1 MALRVDILT
10 PEKSLF
16 QGEATAVQFPGTEG
30 LFQVLTDHAPIMA
43 SLAQGSI
50 VIDGDSGR
58 TTVDIQGGVVE
69 VSNNI
74 VSVLA
79 R

>member
-1 MALRVDILT
+1 MAPHVDILT

-16 QGEATAVQFPGTEG
+16 KGEATAVQFPGTEG
-30 LFQVLTDHAPIMA
+30 LFQILTDHAPIMA
-43 SLAQGSI
+43 SLTQGTI
-50 VIDGDSGR
+50 VIEGASGR
-58 TTVDIQGGVVE
+58 TTVEIQGGVVE
-69 VSNNI
+69 VSQNL

>member
-1 MALRVDILT
+1 MALHVDILT

-16 QGEATAVQFPGTEG
+16 KGEATAIQFPGTEG

-43 SLAQGSI
+43 SLSRGQI
-50 VIDGDSGR
+50 IIDGTNGR
-58 TTVDIQGGVVE
+58 SEVDIQGGVVE

>member
-16 QGEATAVQFPGTEG
+16 QGEANAVQFPGTEG

-50 VIDGDSGR
+50 VIDGASGR
-58 TTVDIQGGVVE
+58 TIVDIQGGVVE
-69 VSNNI
+69 VSNNV

>member
-1 MALRVDILT
+1 
-10 PEKSLF
+10 
-16 QGEATAVQFPGTEG
+16 
-30 LFQVLTDHAPIMA
+30 MA

-50 VIDGDSGR
+50 VIDGASGR

-69 VSNNI
+69 VSNNV

>member
-50 VIDGDSGR
+50 ARPS
-58 TTVDIQGGVVE
+58 QGAGLF
-69 VSNNI
+69 I
-74 VSVLA
+74 T
-79 R
+79 

>member
-1 MALRVDILT
+1 MALHVDILT

-16 QGEATAVQFPGTEG
+16 KGEATAVQFPGTEG
-30 LFQVLTDHAPIMA
+30 LFQILTDHAPIMA
-43 SLAQGSI
+43 SLTKGTI
-50 VIDGDSGR
+50 VIEGASGR
-58 TTVDIQGGVVE
+58 TTVEIQGGVVE
-69 VSNNI
+69 VSQNL

>member
-1 MALRVDILT
+1 MALHVDILT

-16 QGEATAVQFPGTEG
+16 KGEATAVQFPGTEG
-30 LFQVLTDHAPIMA
+30 LFQILTDHAPIMA
-43 SLAQGSI
+43 SLTQGTI
-50 VIDGDSGR
+50 VIEGASGR
-58 TTVDIQGGVVE
+58 TTVEIQGGVVE
-69 VSNNI
+69 VSQNL

>member
-1 MALRVDILT
+1 MALHVDILT

-16 QGEATAVQFPGTEG
+16 KGEATAVQFPGTEG
-30 LFQVLTDHAPIMA
+30 LFQILTDHAPIMA
-43 SLAQGSI
+43 SLTQGTI
-50 VIDGDSGR
+50 VIEGASCR
-58 TTVDIQGGVVE
+58 TTVEIQGGVVE
-69 VSNNI
+69 VSQNL